1 MPEDTDTVH
10 TMEDIVSI
18 CEANIGSG
26 SRSSSFAR
34 GVLEMIL
41 DHKETQERFN
51 TAMEKYDAAGQVYT
65 DFHKGPD
72 TDDIAKGLRCMLDSN
87 RDVSHYLSKAIRV
100 NEKLLSGAAKITA
113 KIRALKVAGDL
124 PGTDD
129 VLKYMTEHA
138 EAYSKNKSALTVL
151 NERMNSLSEMKAPG
165 EDYGLKPFDDIML
178 DYNGQVLVW
187 NEEDLDWEL
196 ADDMHPCRKV
206 PGSAWGKM
214 IYDRSTPGSFFS
226 KRCRSTV
233 EWSNVAP
240 ARRLVEDLHDVYT
253 HALPVQRRNRQLAAD
268 TGINYPVHDTTNMER
283 ELVDYDVEKLVNEPF
298 VRFTRLSYDIHPA
311 ADNSQGRWKHVTTP
325 ERHDHLNYRVM
336 ELTFGVL
343 PPPEEVQ
350 VHDRMKY
357 TIPK

>member
-1 MPEDTDTVH
+1 MPEDAVH

-18 CEANIGSG
+18 CEANIGSD

-41 DHKETQERFN
+41 DHKETQGRFN
-51 TAMEKYDAAGQVYT
+51 SAMKKYLAAGQVYT
-65 DFHKGPD
+65 DFHKSPD

-87 RDVSHYLSKAIRV
+87 RDVSHYLSKAIRL

-113 KIRALKVAGDL
+113 KVRALKAAGDP

-129 VLKYMTEHA
+129 VLKYLSEHT
-138 EAYSKNKSALTVL
+138 EAYSENKSALSVL
-151 NERMNSLSEMKAPG
+151 NERMNSLSDMTAPG
-165 EDYGLKPFDDIML
+165 EEYGLKPFDDIML

-206 PGSAWGKM
+206 PGSAWNKT

-226 KRCRSTV
+226 KRRRSTV

-240 ARRLVEDLHDVYT
+240 ARRLIEDLHDVYT
-253 HALPVQRRNRQLAAD
+253 QALPILRRNRQLAAD
-268 TGINYPVHDTTNMER
+268 TGINYPVHDTTNLER

-298 VRFTRLSYDIHPA
+298 
-311 ADNSQGRWKHVTTP
+311 GRWKHVTTP
-325 ERHDHLNYRVM
+325 ERLDHLNYRVM
-336 ELTFGVL
+336 ELALGVL

-357 TIPK
+357 TILK

>member
-1 MPEDTDTVH
+1 MSEDTVH
-10 TMEDIVSI
+10 TMKDIVSI
-18 CEANIGSG
+18 CEANIGSD

-34 GVLEMIL
+34 GVLKMIL

-51 TAMEKYDAAGQVYT
+51 SAMEKYFAAGQVYT
-65 DFHKGPD
+65 DFHKGPN

-100 NEKLLSGAAKITA
+100 NEKLLSDAAKITA
-113 KIRALKVAGDL
+113 KIRALTVAGDL

-129 VLKYMTEHA
+129 VLKYMSKHA
-138 EAYSKNKSALTVL
+138 EAYSKNKSALAVL
-151 NERMNSLSEMKAPG
+151 NGRMNSLSDMTAPG

-178 DYNGQVLVW
+178 DYNCQVLVW
-187 NEEDLDWEL
+187 NEEDSDWEL

-226 KRCRSTV
+226 KRRRNTV

-240 ARRLVEDLHDVYT
+240 TRRLIEDLHDVYT
-253 HALPVQRRNRQLAAD
+253 QALPVQRTLAEERESQRRNRQLAAD
-268 TGINYPVHDTTNMER
+268 TGINYPVHDDTNMER

-298 VRFTRLSYDIHPA
+298 
-311 ADNSQGRWKHVTTP
+311 GRWKHVTTP
-325 ERHDHLNYRVM
+325 ERLDHLNYRVM